1 MGIGTG
7 LGSFWV
13 WELMKPNGAQDTAWE
28 QRRLSEGENNYPEE
42 GSKST
47 KNKLFFFFGITK
59 RKENPWA
66 L

>member
-1 MGIGTG
+1 
-7 LGSFWV
+7 
-13 WELMKPNGAQDTAWE
+13 MKPNGAQDTAWE

-47 KNKLFFFFGITK
+47 KNKLFFFFFGITK

>member
-7 LGSFWV
+7 LGFFWV

-47 KNKLFFFFGITK
+47 KNKLFFFFF
-59 RKENPWA
+59 